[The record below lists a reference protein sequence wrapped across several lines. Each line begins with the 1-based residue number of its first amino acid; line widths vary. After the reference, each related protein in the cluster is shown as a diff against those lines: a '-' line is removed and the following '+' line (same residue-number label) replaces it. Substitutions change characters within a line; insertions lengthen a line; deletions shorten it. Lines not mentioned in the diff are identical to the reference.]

1 MRQVQPPSEWE
12 AMRARHKLGDKQ
24 IIALWEWQRG
34 MKDNYDDMNS
44 LRHYWRRS
52 PRPR

>member
-34 MKDNYDDMNS
+34 MKNNYDDMNS
-44 LRHYWRRS
+44 LRH
-52 PRPR
+52 